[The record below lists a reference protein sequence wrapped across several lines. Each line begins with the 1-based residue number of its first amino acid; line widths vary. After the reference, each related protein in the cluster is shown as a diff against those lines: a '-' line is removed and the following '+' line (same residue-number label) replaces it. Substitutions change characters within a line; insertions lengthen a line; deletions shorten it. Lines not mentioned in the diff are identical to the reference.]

1 MNTDATPRAGLLER
15 IVATAI
21 AHRWLML
28 LLTGAL
34 VLIGVWSFTRLP
46 IDATPDITN
55 IQVQVNTETPG

>member
-15 IVATAI
+15 IVAAAI

-34 VLIGVWSFTRLP
+34 VLIG
-46 IDATPDITN
+46 A
-55 IQVQVNTETPG
+55 